1 MHCKRVN
8 KYNEENG
15 IDAPD
20 HFTVEEVH
28 EHIDDAKYVF
38 PPSGKKRKVWSHD
51 HNAPRTKAYYERN
64 PKESYKHCYWWHHRM
79 QPDDVEAAVSGEHD
93 HRRDVKDYSNS
104 LAKRLDIHPRA
115 LKRLAK
121 AEVVYFVIEGCLKA
135 DAVLSAIERD
145 DRSESVFSVP
155 SLTLWDA
162 GKNASELR
170 NFAQGHLRGKTVI
183 IIPDADWVDNDLIIS
198 QARLA
203 ELFLRDRCVRLR
215 RFGRVLF
222 RRRLFRRGLA
232 ARDQLFNLFG

>member
-1 MHCKRVN
+1 MGRLARQSPGWAITRHPVPGERRIYAEIRSDKNVETGPPTRHWHGTPGTEPDDLFADVGTQSLRRGTRAYVMHCKRVN

-155 SLTLWDA
+155 SVTL
-162 GKNASELR
+162 
-170 NFAQGHLRGKTVI
+170 
-183 IIPDADWVDNDLIIS
+183 
-198 QARLA
+198 
-203 ELFLRDRCVRLR
+203 
-215 RFGRVLF
+215 
-222 RRRLFRRGLA
+222 
-232 ARDQLFNLFG
+232 